1 MTAEELDAQLDSYK
15 GAAAAADDAP
25 PPWRRERIRERPSS
39 SLTIPHRTRL
49 PRAAEK
55 RTNQKRNHLN
65 ESPSCSSRKPGGI
78 TRRRRLLLLYTTYE
92 FFILP
97 RVSLSLSPG
106 LFSPPRAAF
115 APPSLILIAL
125 VAQIHLV
132 AYPRGLLG
140 EHEEYPDPER
150 HDVQARQAQK
160 DDIERVQPTLFIV
173 RQIPQPTH
181 VVPARNN

>member
-1 MTAEELDAQLDSYK
+1 MNASVNVPPRLSQSRTGRGYLP
-15 GAAAAADDAP
+15 AAA
-25 PPWRRERIRERPSS
+25 
-39 SLTIPHRTRL
+39 
-49 PRAAEK
+49 K

-92 FFILP
+92 FFILHD
-97 RVSLSLSPG
+97 SLSLSPG

-115 APPSLILIAL
+115 ASPSLILIAL

-160 DDIERVQPTLFIV
+160 DDVERVQPTLFVV

-181 VVPARNN
+181 VPALNN